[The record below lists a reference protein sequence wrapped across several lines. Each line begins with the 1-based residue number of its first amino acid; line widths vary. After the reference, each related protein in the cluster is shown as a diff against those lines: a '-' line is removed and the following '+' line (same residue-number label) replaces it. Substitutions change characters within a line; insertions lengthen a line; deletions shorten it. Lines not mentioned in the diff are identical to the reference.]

1 MQGLDSVDLLK
12 IDVERAELDV
22 LRGVEASDWPK
33 VQQVV
38 MEVHDV
44 GGQLGRVHR
53 LLRGTAGFR
62 QCIVEQD
69 TLLAGSTLHNIYCK
83 R

>member
-1 MQGLDSVDLLK
+1 MQGLQTVDLLK

-22 LRGVEASDWPK
+22 LRGVKAADWPSI
-33 VQQVV
+33 QQVV

-44 GGQLGRVHR
+44 GGQLDRVHS
-53 LLRGTAGFR
+53 LLMDTAGFR
-62 QCIVEQD
+62 QCIIEQD
-69 TLLAGSTLHNIYCK
+69 AQLAGSTLHNIYCK